1 MKIKEILTEEVPLGK
16 YLYHITMADN
26 LISILKDGLLGYP
39 GDIISMTADRHYSV
53 SEVEESQVQIILDAN
68 KVKQL
73 DGFEKHV
80 DNWELA
86 TGGWA
91 KDPEDDTES
100 EYRLI
105 DGDAV
110 PLSHFLAIRLSPKY
124 IPKKQLEMIKKLAQK
139 KNIPLITRSNMLI
152 TRDAGGPRS
161 DTTDLRMNLTTG

>member
-1 MKIKEILTEEVPLGK
+1 MRIKEILTEEVPLGK
-16 YLYHITMADN
+16 YLYHVTMANN
-26 LISILKDGLLGYP
+26 LISILKDGLLGRP

-53 SEVEESQVQIILDAN
+53 SDVEDSQVQIILDAN

-80 DNWELA
+80 DNWQWGDG
-86 TGGWA
+86 TWA

-124 IPKKQLEMIKKLAQK
+124 IPKKQLETIKKLAQK

-152 TRDAGGPRS
+152 TRDVGGPI
-161 DTTDLRMNLTTG
+161 DKTG